1 MADGGRGSFSV
12 LVPAAQARA
21 LLASALELLQ
31 RDRAPHASVTL
42 AVSQVAAASTYLY
55 QAEAKART
63 LQAALQGIRAAAEHL
78 DAALRALN
86 GLRAGR
92 PDCEVAAAAIARA
105 SALLYPI
112 VQASLR
118 QRRGVHFAHQLTA
131 EDTSAVKG
139 LHDSRSG
146 ACSDYFGVAHAGGP
160 GHPLKPGTTMSTSSS
175 ATPRLSVQ
183 ELRNIGLFGALNDE
197 VLVHLAEV
205 LTVDLPEAGETLFRE
220 GEAANAMFVVVGG
233 EMEVLKRSR
242 SGIDARVA
250 VLGPGDWFGEMSIVD
265 IQPRSATVR
274 ALAPGRLVRITPA
287 DLDALYRFDVR
298 SYAIIVLNL
307 ARELSRRLRVA
318 DGILAD
324 LIANVMDSYVGRPRS
339 GGG

>member
-118 QRRGVHFAHQLTA
+118 QRRGVHFAH
-131 EDTSAVKG
+131 
-139 LHDSRSG
+139 
-146 ACSDYFGVAHAGGP
+146 
-160 GHPLKPGTTMSTSSS
+160 
-175 ATPRLSVQ
+175 
-183 ELRNIGLFGALNDE
+183 
-197 VLVHLAEV
+197 
-205 LTVDLPEAGETLFRE
+205 
-220 GEAANAMFVVVGG
+220 
-233 EMEVLKRSR
+233 
-242 SGIDARVA
+242 
-250 VLGPGDWFGEMSIVD
+250 
-265 IQPRSATVR
+265 
-274 ALAPGRLVRITPA
+274 
-287 DLDALYRFDVR
+287 
-298 SYAIIVLNL
+298 
-307 ARELSRRLRVA
+307 
-318 DGILAD
+318 
-324 LIANVMDSYVGRPRS
+324 
-339 GGG
+339 